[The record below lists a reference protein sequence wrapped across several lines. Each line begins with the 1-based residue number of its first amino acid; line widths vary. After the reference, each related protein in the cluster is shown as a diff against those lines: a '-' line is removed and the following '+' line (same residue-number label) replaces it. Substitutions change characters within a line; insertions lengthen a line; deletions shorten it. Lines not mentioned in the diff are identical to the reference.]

1 MAATASGK
9 AQIIRWLN
17 RLYVRANAGWYHAKK
32 TAGCGKN
39 GLCDCVRFRILG
51 PLWFPS
57 RGCAPYNV
65 AMTLLDAP
73 KYNARKALIRRNIII
88 GIIVAIPFVAFFT
101 WYWWNWPEEHR
112 VNQFFHSIEAKDYS
126 HAYALWNNDPDWQQ
140 HLDQYKLYTLDQFK
154 SDWGPTGDYGVIT
167 KAKIVVTKEYGSGVV
182 IGVRVNDSPKILF
195 LWVEKKAKNIGFSP
209 VELRF

>member
-1 MAATASGK
+1 MDG
-9 AQIIRWLN
+9 
-17 RLYVRANAGWYHAKK
+17 
-32 TAGCGKN
+32 
-39 GLCDCVRFRILG
+39 FEPLG
-51 PLWFPS
+51 PEFPS
-57 RGCAPYNV
+57 CSGASYNG

-88 GIIVAIPFVAFFT
+88 GILIAIPFVAFFT

-126 HAYALWNNDPDWQQ
+126 HAYALWNSDPDWQQ
-140 HLDQYKLYTLDQFK
+140 HLDSYKLYTFDQFK
-154 SDWGPTGDYGVIT
+154 SDWGPSGDYGVIT

-182 IGVRVNDSPKILF
+182 IGVRVNDSPKTLF
-195 LWVEKKAKNIGFSP
+195 LWVEKKAKTIGYSP